1 MFYPHVN
8 SCVMLEVGCG
18 GGAGGN
24 SLSFASPKESKQRKG
39 DPQSGSLR
47 WRCGQPA
54 LLDSGGGPNNSP
66 AAQTS
71 LARPSASICAAR
83 PSQDGFGERK
93 RNRVRGAERGAFC
106 GVRSRLWSRSRSAV
120 LAGLSSTGGDGSKFQ
135 MSEGCAADKFLKF
148 PAHPSSARN
157 RVAALTA
164 ARLSFGSFSLAKQR
178 KGTSRRATP
187 GLVMKGNNAKPP
199 KASTSSARTG
209 IRLMGLG
216 GQA

>member
-1 MFYPHVN
+1 MHCPSRPGRDSPRRASY
-8 SCVMLEVGCG
+8 L
-18 GGAGGN
+18 
-24 SLSFASPKESKQRKG
+24 SLSRQRNLTERKATRSLGPLRFAA
-39 DPQSGSLR
+39 
-47 WRCGQPA
+47 GQPA

-93 RNRVRGAERGAFC
+93 RNRGRGAERG
-106 GVRSRLWSRSRSAV
+106 AV

-148 PAHPSSARN
+148 PAPPSSARN
-157 RVAALTA
+157 RAAALTA

-187 GLVMKGNNAKPP
+187 GLPVKGNTLKPIKSFAP
-199 KASTSSARTG
+199 SDHNMSNW
-209 IRLMGLG
+209 
-216 GQA
+216 